1 MATVGEM
8 RHAAIVESTLMRI
21 AEALEKLCKCFET
34 LKEKD
39 KDKNKENERDQDNH
53 AVQFP

>member
-21 AEALEKLCKCFET
+21 AEALEKLVKCFET

-39 KDKNKENERDQDNH
+39 KDKEGK
-53 AVQFP
+53 